1 MRGIW
6 LAICGVISAAL
17 LAAAEEIVIEGLSS
31 NGELTFT
38 KVTNALGY
46 RVEWAPTLTSSWNSF
61 TGSAGQAL
69 DNIPADGAAPEDP
82 SITVIV
88 PVIYRVIATIPDP
101 PPPFE
106 PPPAY
111 MVLIPGGYYDM
122 GATTNVGHESSPDE
136 RPRHVVYVDE
146 FLLDEY
152 EVRKELWDFVVAY
165 HEGGGYAFDSS
176 GPAKGPDHPVH
187 SISWFDA
194 IKWCNARSEME
205 ERWPVYYEDPDFTQV
220 YRSGQMVPYVD
231 WSADGYRLPSEAE
244 WERAARGGAVDRR
257 FPWSDTD
264 DIDHDRANYFS
275 QDTFAFDTSSTRG
288 YHPDYIDGVFP
299 YTSPVGRFAPN
310 DFGVYDLAG
319 NVWEWC
325 WDWHDAG
332 YYAVSEEFNPI
343 GSDGPGSGRV
353 LRGGAWRYSAFSA
366 RVANRT
372 GLFAPVAM
380 DNSIGFR
387 CARSTFFSEGL

>member
-1 MRGIW
+1 MS
-6 LAICGVISAAL
+6 VV
-17 LAAAEEIVIEGLSS
+17 AEEVVIEGLSA

-46 RVEWAPTLTSSWNSF
+46 RVEWAPALTSSWNSF

-69 DNIPADGAAPEDP
+69 DNIPADGASPDDP
-82 SITVIV
+82 SITVTV

-101 PPPFE
+101 PPPFD
-106 PPPAY
+106 PPPANL
-111 MVLIPGGYYDM
+111 VLIPGGYFAM
-122 GATTNVGHESSPDE
+122 GATTNVGHESSTDE
-136 RPRHVVYVDE
+136 RPQHVVYVDD

-152 EVRKELWDFVVAY
+152 EVRQELWDFVVAY
-165 HEGGGYAFDSS
+165 HEGGGYAFDSA

-220 YRSGQMVPYVD
+220 YRSGQTVPYVD
-231 WSADGYRLPSEAE
+231 WGADGYRLPTEAE
-244 WERAARGGAVDRR
+244 WERAARGGVADRR

-264 DIDHDRANYFS
+264 NIGHDRANYFS
-275 QDTFAFDTSSTRG
+275 QDSFSFDTSATRG
-288 YHPDYIDGVFP
+288 YHPDYNDELFP
-299 YTSPVGRFAPN
+299 YTSPVGSFAPN
-310 DFGVYDLAG
+310 DYGVFDMAG

-325 WDWHDAG
+325 WDWHESG

-343 GSDGPGSGRV
+343 GPAGPGTGRV

-372 GLFAPVAM
+372 GLFAPSAM
-380 DNSIGFR
+380 DNSVGFR
-387 CARSTFFSEGL
+387 CARNAFVDEGL